1 MFTEERQAQ
10 ILSIVNDKKSVSVHE
25 LSQTLFVSDAT
36 IRRDLTAMEKA
47 GLIKR
52 SHGGAVLFEST
63 NDESSILIREQEN
76 IREKK
81 MIAELAMEFV
91 RSNYTIF
98 MDSSSTTGTVIPL
111 LKQYKYL
118 SVVTNGLKNAILLS
132 QRTNAKIYMTSG
144 VINNQSNSIVG
155 SDTIAYLNRLH
166 ADLVLFSC
174 SGITLESGITDAS
187 FEQSNLKQVM
197 IKNSKIKVLLC
208 DSSKFDNTYLC
219 RTCGFEDI
227 DYIITNKRPD
237 QAYLRAAEAA
247 ECAIIYPHDEPEELL
262 EDQGEQTTFQ
272 SLAELAEMLKDTPDD
287 LADTEESA
295 FEEEDTEV

>member
-247 ECAIIYPHDEPEELL
+247 ECTIIYPHDEPEELL

-287 LADTEESA
+287 LADTEESD

>member
-81 MIAELAMEFV
+81 IIAELAMEFV

-98 MDSSSTTGTVIPL
+98 MDSSSTVGTVIPL

-155 SDTIAYLNRLH
+155 SDTIAYLSRLH

-187 FEQSNLKQVM
+187 FEQSNLKQAM
-197 IKNSKIKVLLC
+197 IKNSKLKVLLC
-208 DSSKFDNTYLC
+208 DSSKFDSTYLC
-219 RTCGFEDI
+219 RTCGFEDL
-227 DYIITNKRPD
+227 DYIITNKRPED
-237 QAYLRAAEAA
+237 SYLRAAEIAG
-247 ECAIIYPHDEPEELL
+247 CTIVYPCSEQEEIL
-262 EDQGEQTTFQ
+262 EDQGEQTTFE
-272 SLAELAEMLKDTPDD
+272 SLAELAKAFESGQD
-287 LADTEESA
+287 LAA
-295 FEEEDTEV
+295 AEEEE